1 MTRTRKKNEEINKE
15 KEWRKRINVQTNIFI
30 YIQKEYKIKTL
41 KNIFEEDVNTCR
53 ECLKKY

>member
-30 YIQKEYKIKTL
+30 YIQKEYKIKAL